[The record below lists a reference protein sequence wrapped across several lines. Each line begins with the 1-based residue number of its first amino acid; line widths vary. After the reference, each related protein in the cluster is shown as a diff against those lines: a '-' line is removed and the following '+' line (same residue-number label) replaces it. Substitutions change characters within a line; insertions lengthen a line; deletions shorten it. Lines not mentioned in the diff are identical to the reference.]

1 MSHAIDMHCD
11 TLMLA
16 MFRDGAEADV
26 FSRPDQHLDVKRLVE
41 GGAMA
46 QFFAIFIP
54 PQGVYKHFGI
64 PELTPEQYINGCA
77 KIFRNTIERHGD
89 VLAEAKNA
97 DDIER
102 NFKNGKVSA
111 VLTMEDGVE
120 VHGDMAKLDHFY
132 DMGVRALTLTW
143 NFENCF
149 GAPNSKDP
157 AIMNKGLT
165 EFGKEAVKHMQDIGM
180 LVDVS
185 HVSDGVFWDVYKQ
198 AKVPFVA
205 THSNCRTIC
214 GHTRNM
220 TDDMIKAL
228 HEKGG
233 AMGINFGHEFLDATE
248 GNLTSRID
256 DMVKMAL
263 HEKEIAGVDVI
274 AIGTDFDG
282 IEGTLEVNGPDKMHL
297 LFDAL
302 VRAGFTT
309 AEVDQIAYGNVL
321 RIMHEAVK

>member
-26 FSRPDQHLDVKRLVE
+26 FSRPDPHLDVKRLVE

-77 KIFRNTIERHGD
+77 KIFRNTIERHSD

-132 DMGVRALTLTW
+132 DMGVRARTLAW

-205 THSNCRTIC
+205 THSNCRNLSPHQRNLSDEQLRKLADC
-214 GHTRNM
+214 GGIT
-220 TDDMIKAL
+220 
-228 HEKGG
+228 
-233 AMGINFGHEFLDATE
+233 GINFAPAFLNSDIARTD
-248 GNLTSRID
+248 SRAEL
-256 DMVKMAL
+256 MAV
-263 HEKEIAGVDVI
+263 HARHMADVAGVDVI
-274 AIGTDFDG
+274 ALGSDLDG
-282 IEGTLEVNGPDKMHL
+282 IRGDLEVGSSDKFGL
-297 LFDAL
+297 IEDAL
-302 VRAGFTT
+302 KRHGFTSDEIEKIFWKNAIRVMKET
-309 AEVDQIAYGNVL
+309 L
-321 RIMHEAVK
+321 

>member
-77 KIFRNTIERHGD
+77 KIFRNTIERHSD

-205 THSNCRTIC
+205 THSNCRAIC